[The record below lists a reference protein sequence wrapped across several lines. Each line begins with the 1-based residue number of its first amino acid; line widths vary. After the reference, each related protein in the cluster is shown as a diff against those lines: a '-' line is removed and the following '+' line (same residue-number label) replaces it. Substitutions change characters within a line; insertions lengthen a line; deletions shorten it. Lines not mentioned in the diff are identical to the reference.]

1 MAFFLPALM
10 GAAGTAARFGGM
22 ALARGA
28 GVAKSGLRAAGS
40 VGRGA
45 IGYGAARAAF
55 GGGSS
60 NQTAVPSSNEQS
72 MDNVIPFPAAAGGG
86 RRGGGGSGGVSAA
99 QATSALQDGDSSNPT
114 VNALN
119 EIREVLVNIQGDTAT
134 IATGFSVPK
143 AQSPDENK
151 LNAMFGGKG
160 GGKGLPTGGAGLGSA
175 VGGIAAL
182 TAIFG
187 KGLFG
192 GGTKTDEEK
201 LKEVSEKLED
211 GVDNF
216 SEKLTQSLITQGNK
230 LVASKTLVGGTVDAA
245 KTGLKTAGSIVKNKL
260 TGTPKPGIDKA
271 GAPKIDS
278 SKVVG
283 TAPDG
288 SKVVQAQSGNFTK
301 QGVDG
306 SPTTQTVKPQDIQG
320 AKVKIDAPDKVKTKG
335 LAKAADMASSFLKNV
350 GKYGIKQVPLVG
362 AAAGLGM
369 AAWRL
374 IKGDKAGAAAELAGV
389 ALVGPVGGVSIDAG
403 LLARD
408 MYNDAYG
415 NPEGETTEEIF
426 PHDTDAATPGSGY
439 GEKYKAIYDY
449 VMGKLKEMKENFGK
463 SDIEKPTDAR
473 PEITATGGR
482 NKQSQKRAQERWDKK
497 FGDTHNKDG
506 SLKAPAPEM
515 QITSTTGE
523 DLIGAPTP
531 AETEGGSVTI
541 DAASNQVA
549 EAQAG
554 ASEEKAMQVAA
565 LQSGPL
571 ADLGNVV
578 SGLGGKVE
586 YLPVLVSDKSVVDT
600 EINSL
605 MVQKNN

>member
-1 MAFFLPALM
+1 M
-10 GAAGTAARFGGM
+10 
-22 ALARGA
+22 
-28 GVAKSGLRAAGS
+28 
-40 VGRGA
+40 
-45 IGYGAARAAF
+45 
-55 GGGSS
+55 
-60 NQTAVPSSNEQS
+60 
-72 MDNVIPFPAAAGGG
+72 
-86 RRGGGGSGGVSAA
+86 
-99 QATSALQDGDSSNPT
+99 
-114 VNALN
+114 
-119 EIREVLVNIQGDTAT
+119 
-134 IATGFSVPK
+134 
-143 AQSPDENK
+143 
-151 LNAMFGGKG
+151 
-160 GGKGLPTGGAGLGSA
+160 
-175 VGGIAAL
+175 
-182 TAIFG
+182 
-187 KGLFG
+187 
-192 GGTKTDEEK
+192 
-201 LKEVSEKLED
+201 
-211 GVDNF
+211 
-216 SEKLTQSLITQGNK
+216 
-230 LVASKTLVGGTVDAA
+230 DAA

-271 GAPKIDS
+271 GAPAIDS

-288 SKVVQAQSGNFTK
+288 SNVVQSQKGNFTK
-301 QGVDG
+301 AGKDG
-306 SPTTQTVKPQDIQG
+306 LPTTQMVKPQDIQG

-415 NPEGETTEEIF
+415 NPKGETTEEIF

-463 SDIEKPTDAR
+463 SDIEKPTSAR
-473 PEITATGGR
+473 PEVKATGGR
-482 NKQSQKRAQERWDKK
+482 DRRSQKMAQERWDKK
-497 FGDTHNKDG
+497 FGDTHNEDG
-506 SLKAPAPEM
+506 SLKVPAPEM

-549 EAQAG
+549 DAQAG

>member
-1 MAFFLPALM
+1 MAFFIPALM
-10 GAAGTAARFGGM
+10 GAARFGGM
-22 ALARGA
+22 ALSRSR
-28 GVAKSGLRAAGS
+28 GVAKSGLRASSSMGK
-40 VGRGA
+40 GA
-45 IGYGAARAAF
+45 IGFGAGAAMA
-55 GGGSS
+55 GGGSG
-60 NQTAVPSSNEQS
+60 QTAVPSSNEQS

-86 RRGGGGSGGVSAA
+86 RRGGGGSGGVSSA
-99 QATSALQDGDSSNPT
+99 QATSALQDGDSSNAT

-119 EIREVLVNIQGDTAT
+119 DIREVLVDIKGDTAT
-134 IATGFSVPK
+134 IATGLTVPK
-143 AQSPDENK
+143 AESPDENK

-160 GGKGLPTGGAGLGSA
+160 GGKGVPKGSAGLASA
-175 VGGIAAL
+175 AGGIAAL
-182 TAIFG
+182 TSIFG

-192 GGTKTDEEK
+192 GDSKTDEEK

-216 SEKLTQSLITQGNK
+216 TTKLTQSLVTQGNK
-230 LVASKTLVGGTVDAA
+230 LIASKTLVGGTVDAA
-245 KTGLKTAGSIVKNKL
+245 KTGLKTVGSMVKDKL
-260 TGTPKPGIDKA
+260 TGTKTPSIDKA
-271 GAPKIDS
+271 GAPTIDS

-301 QGVDG
+301 AGADG
-306 SPTTQTVKPQDIQG
+306 RPTTQIVKPQDIQG
-320 AKVKIDAPDKVKTKG
+320 AKVKIDGAGKQTTKG
-335 LAKAADMASSFLKNV
+335 LAKVKDLASSFLKNI
-350 GKYGIKQVPLVG
+350 GKYGIKQMPLVG

-374 IKGDKAGAAAELAGV
+374 MKGDKAGAAAELAGV
-389 ALVGPVGGVSIDAG
+389 ALVGPVGGVTIDAG

-415 NPEGETTEEIF
+415 DPESDDMAKRF
-426 PHDTDAATPGSGY
+426 PHDTDAATEGSGY
-439 GEKYKAIYDY
+439 GEKFGAIKDY
-449 VMGKLKEMKENFGK
+449 VTGKLKEMKENFGK
-463 SDIEKPTDAR
+463 SDIEKPTSAR
-473 PEITATGGR
+473 PEISATGGR
-482 NKQSQKRAQERWDKK
+482 QKRSQKKAQDQWDEK
-497 FGDTHNKDG
+497 FGETHNKDG
-506 SLKAPAPEM
+506 SLKATAPEM
-515 QITSTTGE
+515 QITETTGA

-549 EAQAG
+549 DAQAS

-571 ADLGNVV
+571 ADLGSVV

>member
-1 MAFFLPALM
+1 MAFFIPALM
-10 GAAGTAARFGGM
+10 GAARFGGM
-22 ALARGA
+22 ALSRSR
-28 GVAKSGLRAAGS
+28 GVAKSGLRASSSMGK
-40 VGRGA
+40 GA
-45 IGYGAARAAF
+45 IGFGAGAAMA
-55 GGGSS
+55 GGGSG
-60 NQTAVPSSNEQS
+60 QTAVPSSNEQS

-86 RRGGGGSGGVSAA
+86 RRGGGGSGGVSSA
-99 QATSALQDGDSSNPT
+99 QATSALQDGDSSNAT

-119 EIREVLVNIQGDTAT
+119 DIREVLVDIKGDTAT
-134 IATGFSVPK
+134 IATGLTVPK
-143 AQSPDENK
+143 AESPDENK

-160 GGKGLPTGGAGLGSA
+160 GGKGLPKGSAGLASA
-175 VGGIAAL
+175 AGGIAAL
-182 TAIFG
+182 TSIFG

-192 GGTKTDEEK
+192 GGSKTDEEK

-216 SEKLTQSLITQGNK
+216 TTKLTQSLVTQGNK
-230 LVASKTLVGGTVDAA
+230 LIASKTLVGGTVDAA
-245 KTGLKTAGSIVKNKL
+245 KTGLKTVGSMVKDKL
-260 TGTPKPGIDKA
+260 TGTKTPSIDKA
-271 GAPKIDS
+271 GAPTIDS

-301 QGVDG
+301 AGADG
-306 SPTTQTVKPQDIQG
+306 RPTTQIVKPQDIQG
-320 AKVKIDAPDKVKTKG
+320 AKVKIDGAGKQTTKG
-335 LAKAADMASSFLKNV
+335 LAKVKDLASSFLKNI
-350 GKYGIKQVPLVG
+350 GKYGIKQMPLVG

-374 IKGDKAGAAAELAGV
+374 MKGDKAGAAAELAGV
-389 ALVGPVGGVSIDAG
+389 ALVGPVGGVTIDAG

-415 NPEGETTEEIF
+415 DPESDDMAKRF
-426 PHDTDAATPGSGY
+426 PHDTDAATEGSGY
-439 GEKYKAIYDY
+439 GEKFGAIKDY
-449 VMGKLKEMKENFGK
+449 VTGKLKEMKENFGK
-463 SDIEKPTDAR
+463 SDIEKPTSAR
-473 PEITATGGR
+473 PEISATGGR
-482 NKQSQKRAQERWDKK
+482 QKRSQKKAQDQWDEK
-497 FGDTHNKDG
+497 FGETHNKDG
-506 SLKAPAPEM
+506 SLKATAPEM
-515 QITSTTGE
+515 QITETTGA

-549 EAQAG
+549 DAQAS

-571 ADLGNVV
+571 ADLGSVV

>member
-1 MAFFLPALM
+1 MAFFIPALM
-10 GAAGTAARFGGM
+10 GAARFGGM
-22 ALARGA
+22 ALSRSR
-28 GVAKSGLRAAGS
+28 GVAKSGLRASSSMGK
-40 VGRGA
+40 GA
-45 IGYGAARAAF
+45 IGFGAGAAMA
-55 GGGSS
+55 GGGSG
-60 NQTAVPSSNEQS
+60 QTAVPSSNEQS

-86 RRGGGGSGGVSAA
+86 RRGGGGSGGVSSA
-99 QATSALQDGDSSNPT
+99 QATSALQDGDSSNAT

-119 EIREVLVNIQGDTAT
+119 DIREVLVDIKGDTAT
-134 IATGFSVPK
+134 IATGLTVPK
-143 AQSPDENK
+143 AESPDENK

-160 GGKGLPTGGAGLGSA
+160 GGKGVPKGSAGLASA
-175 VGGIAAL
+175 AGGIAAL

-187 KGLFG
+187 KGIFG
-192 GGTKTDEEK
+192 GGSKTDEEK

-216 SEKLTQSLITQGNK
+216 TTKLTQSLVTQGNK
-230 LVASKTLVGGTVDAA
+230 LIASKTLVGGTVDAA
-245 KTGLKTAGSIVKNKL
+245 KTGLKTVGSMVKDKL
-260 TGTPKPGIDKA
+260 TGTKTPSIDKA
-271 GAPKIDS
+271 GAPTIDS

-283 TAPDG
+283 TTEG
-288 SKVVQAQSGNFTK
+288 GKNVVQAQSGNFTE
-301 QGVDG
+301 QGADG
-306 SPTTQTVKPQDIQG
+306 KPTTKTVKPQDIQG
-320 AKVKIDAPDKVKTKG
+320 AKVKIDGAGKQTTKG
-335 LAKAADMASSFLKNV
+335 LAKVKDLASSFLKNI
-350 GKYGIKQVPLVG
+350 GKYGIKQMPLVG

-374 IKGDKAGAAAELAGV
+374 MKGDKAGAGAELAGV
-389 ALVGPVGGVSIDAG
+389 ALVGPVGGVTIDAG

-415 NPEGETTEEIF
+415 DPESDDMAKRF
-426 PHDTDAATPGSGY
+426 PHDTDAATEGSGY
-439 GEKYKAIYDY
+439 GEKFGAIKDY
-449 VMGKLKEMKENFGK
+449 VTGKLKEMKENFGK
-463 SDIEKPTDAR
+463 SDIEKPTSAR
-473 PEITATGGR
+473 PEISATGGR
-482 NKQSQKRAQERWDKK
+482 QKRSQKKAQDQWDEK
-497 FGDTHNKDG
+497 FGETHNKDG
-506 SLKAPAPEM
+506 SLKATAPEM
-515 QITSTTGE
+515 QITETTGA

-549 EAQAG
+549 DAQAS

-571 ADLGNVV
+571 ADLGSVV

>member
-1 MAFFLPALM
+1 MAFFIPALM
-10 GAAGTAARFGGM
+10 GAARFGGM
-22 ALARGA
+22 ALSRSR
-28 GVAKSGLRAAGS
+28 GVAKSGLRASSSMGK
-40 VGRGA
+40 GA
-45 IGYGAARAAF
+45 IGFGAGAAMA
-55 GGGSS
+55 GGGSG
-60 NQTAVPSSNEQS
+60 QTAVPSSNEQS

-86 RRGGGGSGGVSAA
+86 RRGGGGSGGVSSA
-99 QATSALQDGDSSNPT
+99 QATSALQDGDSSNAT

-119 EIREVLVNIQGDTAT
+119 DIREVLVDIKGDTAT
-134 IATGFSVPK
+134 IATGLTVPK
-143 AQSPDENK
+143 AESPDENK

-160 GGKGLPTGGAGLGSA
+160 GGKGVPKGSAGLASA
-175 VGGIAAL
+175 AGGIAAL

-187 KGLFG
+187 KGIFG
-192 GGTKTDEEK
+192 GGSKTDEEK

-216 SEKLTQSLITQGNK
+216 TTKLTQSLVTQGNK
-230 LVASKTLVGGTVDAA
+230 LIASKTLVGGTVDAA
-245 KTGLKTAGSIVKNKL
+245 KTGLKTVGSMVKDKL
-260 TGTPKPGIDKA
+260 TGTKTPSIDKA
-271 GAPKIDS
+271 GAPTIDS

-301 QGVDG
+301 AGADG
-306 SPTTQTVKPQDIQG
+306 RPTTQIVKPQDIQG
-320 AKVKIDAPDKVKTKG
+320 AKVKIDGAGKQTTKG
-335 LAKAADMASSFLKNV
+335 LAKVKDLASSFLKNI
-350 GKYGIKQVPLVG
+350 GKYGIKQMPLVG

-374 IKGDKAGAAAELAGV
+374 MKGDKAGAAAELAGV
-389 ALVGPVGGVSIDAG
+389 ALVGPVGGVTIDAG

-415 NPEGETTEEIF
+415 DPESDDMAKRF
-426 PHDTDAATPGSGY
+426 PHDTDAATEGSGY
-439 GEKYKAIYDY
+439 GEKFGAIKDY
-449 VMGKLKEMKENFGK
+449 VTGKLKEMKENFGK
-463 SDIEKPTDAR
+463 SDIEKPTSAR
-473 PEITATGGR
+473 PEISATGGR
-482 NKQSQKRAQERWDKK
+482 QKRSQKKAQDQWDEK
-497 FGDTHNKDG
+497 FGETHNKDG
-506 SLKAPAPEM
+506 SLKATAPEM
-515 QITSTTGE
+515 QITETTGA

-549 EAQAG
+549 DAQAS

-571 ADLGNVV
+571 ADLGSVV

>member
-1 MAFFLPALM
+1 MAFFIPALM
-10 GAAGTAARFGGM
+10 GAARFGGM
-22 ALARGA
+22 ALSRSR
-28 GVAKSGLRAAGS
+28 GVAKSGLRASSSMGK
-40 VGRGA
+40 GA
-45 IGYGAARAAF
+45 IGFGAGAAMA
-55 GGGSS
+55 GGGSG
-60 NQTAVPSSNEQS
+60 QTAVPSSNEQS

-86 RRGGGGSGGVSAA
+86 RRGGGGSGGVSSA
-99 QATSALQDGDSSNPT
+99 QATSALQDGDSSNAT

-119 EIREVLVNIQGDTAT
+119 DIREVLVDIKGDTAT
-134 IATGFSVPK
+134 IATGLTVPK
-143 AQSPDENK
+143 AESPDENK

-160 GGKGLPTGGAGLGSA
+160 GGKGLPKGSAGLASA
-175 VGGIAAL
+175 AGGIAAL

-187 KGLFG
+187 KGIFG
-192 GGTKTDEEK
+192 GGSKTDEEK

-216 SEKLTQSLITQGNK
+216 TTKLTQSLVTQGNK
-230 LVASKTLVGGTVDAA
+230 LIASKTLVGGTVDAA
-245 KTGLKTAGSIVKNKL
+245 KTGLKTVGSMVKDKL
-260 TGTPKPGIDKA
+260 TGTKTPSIDKA
-271 GAPKIDS
+271 GAPTIDS

-301 QGVDG
+301 AGADG
-306 SPTTQTVKPQDIQG
+306 RPTTQIVKPQDIQG
-320 AKVKIDAPDKVKTKG
+320 AKVKIDGAGKQTTKG
-335 LAKAADMASSFLKNV
+335 LAKVKDLASSFLKNI
-350 GKYGIKQVPLVG
+350 GKYGIKQMPLVG

-374 IKGDKAGAAAELAGV
+374 MKGDKAGAAAELAGV
-389 ALVGPVGGVSIDAG
+389 ALVGPVGGVTIDAG

-415 NPEGETTEEIF
+415 DPESDDMAKRF
-426 PHDTDAATPGSGY
+426 PHDTDAATEGSGY
-439 GEKYKAIYDY
+439 GEKFGAIKDY
-449 VMGKLKEMKENFGK
+449 VTGKLKEMKENFGK
-463 SDIEKPTDAR
+463 SDIEKPTSAR
-473 PEITATGGR
+473 PEISATGGR
-482 NKQSQKRAQERWDKK
+482 QKRSQKKAQDQWDEK
-497 FGDTHNKDG
+497 FGETHNKDG
-506 SLKAPAPEM
+506 SLKATAPEM
-515 QITSTTGE
+515 QITETTGA

-549 EAQAG
+549 DAQAS

-571 ADLGNVV
+571 ADLGSVV

>member
-1 MAFFLPALM
+1 MAFFIPALM
-10 GAAGTAARFGGM
+10 GAARFGGM
-22 ALARGA
+22 ALSRSR
-28 GVAKSGLRAAGS
+28 GVAKSGLRASSSMGK
-40 VGRGA
+40 GA
-45 IGYGAARAAF
+45 IGFGAGAAMA
-55 GGGSS
+55 GGGSG
-60 NQTAVPSSNEQS
+60 QTAVPSSNEQS

-86 RRGGGGSGGVSAA
+86 RRGGGGSGGVSSA
-99 QATSALQDGDSSNPT
+99 QATSALQDGDSSNAT

-119 EIREVLVNIQGDTAT
+119 DIREVLVDIKGDTAT
-134 IATGFSVPK
+134 IATGLTVPK
-143 AQSPDENK
+143 AESPDENK

-160 GGKGLPTGGAGLGSA
+160 GGKGVPKGSAGLASA
-175 VGGIAAL
+175 AGGIDAL

-187 KGLFG
+187 KGIFG
-192 GGTKTDEEK
+192 GGSKTDEEK

-216 SEKLTQSLITQGNK
+216 TTKLTQSLVTQGNK
-230 LVASKTLVGGTVDAA
+230 LIASKTLVGGTVDAA
-245 KTGLKTAGSIVKNKL
+245 KTGLKTVGSMVKDKL
-260 TGTPKPGIDKA
+260 TGTKTPSIDKA
-271 GAPKIDS
+271 GAPTIDS

-301 QGVDG
+301 AGADG
-306 SPTTQTVKPQDIQG
+306 RPTTQIVKPQDIQG
-320 AKVKIDAPDKVKTKG
+320 AKVKIDGAGKQTTKG
-335 LAKAADMASSFLKNV
+335 LAKVKDLASSFLKNI
-350 GKYGIKQVPLVG
+350 GKYGIKQMPLVG

-374 IKGDKAGAAAELAGV
+374 MKGDKAGAAAELAGV
-389 ALVGPVGGVSIDAG
+389 ALVGPVGGVTIDAG

-415 NPEGETTEEIF
+415 DPESDDMAKRF
-426 PHDTDAATPGSGY
+426 PHDTDAATEGSGY
-439 GEKYKAIYDY
+439 GEKFGAIKDY
-449 VMGKLKEMKENFGK
+449 VTGKLKEMKENFGK
-463 SDIEKPTDAR
+463 SDIEKPTSAR
-473 PEITATGGR
+473 PEISATGGR
-482 NKQSQKRAQERWDKK
+482 QKRSQKKAQDQWDEK
-497 FGDTHNKDG
+497 FGETHNKDG
-506 SLKAPAPEM
+506 SLKATAPEM
-515 QITSTTGE
+515 QITETTGA

-549 EAQAG
+549 DAQAS

-571 ADLGNVV
+571 ADLGSVV

>member
-1 MAFFLPALM
+1 MALPFLL
-10 GAAGTAARFGGM
+10 GAARIGGTI
-22 ALARGA
+22 LSRGA

-40 VGRGA
+40 MGKGA
-45 IGYGAARAAF
+45 LGYGAARAAF
-55 GGGSS
+55 GGGGS
-60 NQTAVPSSNEQS
+60 NQTAMPSSNEQS

-119 EIREVLVNIQGDTAT
+119 EIREVLVNIKGDTAT

-160 GGKGLPTGGAGLGSA
+160 GGGKGLPTGSAGIGSA
-175 VGGIAAL
+175 VGGLAAL

-271 GAPKIDS
+271 GAPTIDS

-301 QGVDG
+301 QGADG
-306 SPTTQTVKPQDIQG
+306 KPTTQTVKPQDIKG
-320 AKVKIDAPDKVKTKG
+320 AKVKIDAPDKVKAKG

-374 IKGDKAGAAAELAGV
+374 MKGDKAGAAAELAGV

-415 NPEGETTEEIF
+415 DPESDDMAKRF
-426 PHDTDAATPGSGY
+426 PHDTDAATEGSGY

-463 SDIEKPTDAR
+463 SDIEKPTSAR
-473 PEITATGGR
+473 PEVKATGGR
-482 NKQSQKRAQERWDKK
+482 DRRSQKMAQERWDKK
-497 FGDTHNKDG
+497 FGDTHNEDG
-506 SLKAPAPEM
+506 SLKVPAPEM

-549 EAQAG
+549 DAQAG

>member
-1 MAFFLPALM
+1 MAFFIPALM
-10 GAAGTAARFGGM
+10 GAARFGGM
-22 ALARGA
+22 ALSRGA
-28 GVAKSGLRAAGS
+28 GVAKSGLRASGS
-40 VGRGA
+40 MGKGA
-45 IGYGAARAAF
+45 LGFGAGAAMA
-55 GGGSS
+55 GGGSG
-60 NQTAVPSSNEQS
+60 QTAVPSSNEQS
-72 MDNVIPFPAAAGGG
+72 MNNVIPFPAAAGGG
-86 RRGGGGSGGVSAA
+86 RRGGGGSGGVSSA
-99 QATSALQDGDSSNPT
+99 QATSALQDGDSSNAT

-119 EIREVLVNIQGDTAT
+119 DIREVLVDIKGDTAT
-134 IATGFSVPK
+134 IATGLTVPK
-143 AQSPDENK
+143 AESPDENK

-160 GGKGLPTGGAGLGSA
+160 GGKGVPKGSAGLASA
-175 VGGIAAL
+175 AGGIAAL

-192 GGTKTDEEK
+192 GGSKTDEEK

-216 SEKLTQSLITQGNK
+216 TTKLTQSLVTQGNK
-230 LVASKTLVGGTVDAA
+230 LIASKTLVGGTVDAA
-245 KTGLKTAGSIVKNKL
+245 KTGLKTVGSIVKNKL
-260 TGTPKPGIDKA
+260 TGTKTPSIDKA
-271 GAPKIDS
+271 GAPTIDS
-278 SKVVG
+278 TKVVG
-283 TAPDG
+283 TTADG
-288 SKVVQAQSGNFTK
+288 QNVVQSQKGNLTVAGK
-301 QGVDG
+301 DG
-306 SPTTQTVKPQDIQG
+306 LPTTNMVKPEDVKG
-320 AKVKIDAPDKVKTKG
+320 MKVKIDGAGKQTTKG
-335 LAKAADMASSFLKNV
+335 LAKVKDLASSFLKNV
-350 GKYGIKQVPLVG
+350 GKYGIKQMPLVG

-374 IKGDKAGAAAELAGV
+374 MKGDKAGAAAELAGV
-389 ALVGPVGGVSIDAG
+389 ALVGPVGGVTIDAG

-415 NPEGETTEEIF
+415 DPESDDMAKRF
-426 PHDTDAATPGSGY
+426 PHDTDAATEGSGY
-439 GEKYKAIYDY
+439 GEKFGAIKDY
-449 VMGKLKEMKENFGK
+449 VTGKLKEMKENFGK
-463 SDIEKPTDAR
+463 SDIEKPTSAR
-473 PEITATGGR
+473 PSMDNAGLTGG
-482 NKQSQKRAQERWDKK
+482 NVKAMEKKQASWDEK
-497 FGDTHNKDG
+497 FGKTHNKDG
-506 SLKAPAPEM
+506 SLKATAPEM
-515 QITSTTGE
+515 QITETTGA

-549 EAQAG
+549 DAQAS

-571 ADLGNVV
+571 ADLGSVV

>member
-1 MAFFLPALM
+1 MAFFIPALM

-40 VGRGA
+40 VGKGA
-45 IGYGAARAAF
+45 LGFGAGAALA
-55 GGGSS
+55 GGGQG

-86 RRGGGGSGGVSAA
+86 RRGGGSSGGVSTA

-119 EIREVLVNIQGDTAT
+119 DIREVLVNIKGDTAT
-134 IATGFSVPK
+134 IASGFSVPK
-143 AQSPDENK
+143 AESPDENK

-160 GGKGLPTGGAGLGSA
+160 GGKGLPTGSAGMASA
-175 VGGIAAL
+175 VGGMAAL
-182 TAIFG
+182 TSIFG

-216 SEKLTQSLITQGNK
+216 SEKLTQSLVTQGNK
-230 LVASKTLVGGTVDAA
+230 LIASKTLVGGTVDAA
-245 KTGLKTAGSIVKNKL
+245 KTGLKTAGTALKNKV
-260 TGTPKPGIDKA
+260 TGTTPGLDASGKPA
-271 GAPKIDS
+271 IDS

-283 TAPDG
+283 TDPQG
-288 SKVVQAQSGNFTK
+288 RNVVQSQKGNFTV
-301 QGVDG
+301 QGADG
-306 SPTTQTVKPQDIQG
+306 KPTTNMVKPQDIQG
-320 AKVKIDAPDKVKTKG
+320 AKIKIDAPEKAKAKG
-335 LAKAADMASSFLKNV
+335 LAKAADLASSFLKNV

-374 IKGDKAGAAAELAGV
+374 MKGDKAGAAAELAGV
-389 ALVGPVGGVSIDAG
+389 ALVGPVGGVTIDAG

-415 NPEGETTEEIF
+415 NPEGETTEEKF

-439 GEKYKAIYDY
+439 GEKYKTIYDY

-463 SDIEKPTDAR
+463 SDIEKPTSAR
-473 PEITATGGR
+473 PEVTATGGR
-482 NKQSQKRAQERWDKK
+482 NRRSQKMAQERWDKK
-497 FGDTHNKDG
+497 FGDTHNEDG
-506 SLKAPAPEM
+506 SLKAPSPEM
-515 QITSTTGE
+515 QITETTGA

-531 AETEGGSVTI
+531 AETEGGSITI

-549 EAQAG
+549 DAQAG

-600 EINSL
+600 EINNL

>member
-10 GAAGTAARFGGM
+10 GAARIGGTI
-22 ALARGA
+22 LSRGA

-40 VGRGA
+40 MGKGALGFGAGAAMAGRG
-45 IGYGAARAAF
+45 G
-55 GGGSS
+55 
-60 NQTAVPSSNEQS
+60 QTAVPSSNEQS
-72 MDNVIPFPAAAGGG
+72 MDNVIPFPSASSGGRGSGGG
-86 RRGGGGSGGVSAA
+86 SSGGVSTAA
-99 QATSALQDGDSSNPT
+99 ATSALQDGDSSNPT

-119 EIREVLVNIQGDTAT
+119 DIREVLVNIKGDTAT
-134 IATGFSVPK
+134 IAMGFSGPK
-143 AQSPDENK
+143 AESPDENK

-160 GGKGLPTGGAGLGSA
+160 GGRSLPKGSAGLGTA
-175 VGGIAAL
+175 IGGL
-182 TAIFG
+182 TALG
-187 KGLFG
+187 AMGLFG

-271 GAPKIDS
+271 GAPTIDS

-301 QGVDG
+301 AGADG
-306 SPTTQTVKPQDIQG
+306 KPTTQIVKPQDIKG
-320 AKVKIDAPDKVKTKG
+320 AKIKIDAPEKAKAKG
-335 LAKAADMASSFLKNV
+335 LAKAADLASSFLKNV

-463 SDIEKPTDAR
+463 SDIEKPTSAR
-473 PEITATGGR
+473 PEVKATGGR
-482 NKQSQKRAQERWDKK
+482 DRRSQKMAQERWDKK
-497 FGDTHNKDG
+497 FGDTHNEDG
-506 SLKAPAPEM
+506 SLKVPAPEM

-549 EAQAG
+549 DAQAG

-571 ADLGNVV
+571 ADLSNVV

-586 YLPVLVSDKSVVDT
+586 YLPVLVSDKSVVDA
-600 EINSL
+600 EVNSL

>member
-1 MAFFLPALM
+1 MAFFIPALM
-10 GAAGTAARFGGM
+10 GAARFGGM
-22 ALARGA
+22 ALSRSR
-28 GVAKSGLRAAGS
+28 GVAKSGLRASSSMGK
-40 VGRGA
+40 GA
-45 IGYGAARAAF
+45 IGFGAGAAMA
-55 GGGSS
+55 GGGSG
-60 NQTAVPSSNEQS
+60 QTAVPSSNEQS

-86 RRGGGGSGGVSAA
+86 RRGGGGSGGVSSA
-99 QATSALQDGDSSNPT
+99 QATSALQDGDSSNAT

-119 EIREVLVNIQGDTAT
+119 DIREVLVDIKGDTAT
-134 IATGFSVPK
+134 IATGLTVPK
-143 AQSPDENK
+143 AESPDENK

-160 GGKGLPTGGAGLGSA
+160 GGKGLPKGSAGLASA
-175 VGGIAAL
+175 AGGIAAL
-182 TAIFG
+182 TSIFG
-187 KGLFG
+187 KGIFG
-192 GGTKTDEEK
+192 GGSKTDEEK

-216 SEKLTQSLITQGNK
+216 TTKLTQSLVTQGNK
-230 LVASKTLVGGTVDAA
+230 LIASKTLVGGTVDAA
-245 KTGLKTAGSIVKNKL
+245 KTGLKTVGSMVKDKL
-260 TGTPKPGIDKA
+260 TGTKTPSIDKA
-271 GAPKIDS
+271 GAPTIDS

-301 QGVDG
+301 AGADG
-306 SPTTQTVKPQDIQG
+306 RPTTQIVKPQDIQG
-320 AKVKIDAPDKVKTKG
+320 AKVKIDGAGKQTTKG
-335 LAKAADMASSFLKNV
+335 LAKVKDLASSFLKNI
-350 GKYGIKQVPLVG
+350 GKYGIKQMPLVG

-374 IKGDKAGAAAELAGV
+374 MKGDKAGAAAELAGV
-389 ALVGPVGGVSIDAG
+389 ALVGPVGGVTIDAG

-415 NPEGETTEEIF
+415 DPESDDMAKRF
-426 PHDTDAATPGSGY
+426 PHDTDAATEGSGY
-439 GEKYKAIYDY
+439 GEKFGAIKDY
-449 VMGKLKEMKENFGK
+449 VTGKLKEMKENFGK
-463 SDIEKPTDAR
+463 SDIEKPTSAR
-473 PEITATGGR
+473 PEISATGGR
-482 NKQSQKRAQERWDKK
+482 QKRSQKKAQDQWDEK
-497 FGDTHNKDG
+497 FGETHNKDG
-506 SLKAPAPEM
+506 SLKATAPEM
-515 QITSTTGE
+515 QITETTGA

-549 EAQAG
+549 DAQAS

-571 ADLGNVV
+571 ADLGSVV

>member
-1 MAFFLPALM
+1 MAFFIPALM
-10 GAAGTAARFGGM
+10 GAARFGGM
-22 ALARGA
+22 ALSRSR
-28 GVAKSGLRAAGS
+28 GVAKSGLRASSSMGK
-40 VGRGA
+40 GA
-45 IGYGAARAAF
+45 IGFGAGAAMA
-55 GGGSS
+55 GGGSG
-60 NQTAVPSSNEQS
+60 QTAVPSSNEQS

-86 RRGGGGSGGVSAA
+86 RRGGGGSGGVSSA
-99 QATSALQDGDSSNPT
+99 QATSALQDGDSSNAT

-119 EIREVLVNIQGDTAT
+119 DIREVLVDIKGDTAT
-134 IATGFSVPK
+134 IATGLTVPK
-143 AQSPDENK
+143 AESPDENK

-160 GGKGLPTGGAGLGSA
+160 GGKGVPKGSAGLASA
-175 VGGIAAL
+175 AGGIAAL
-182 TAIFG
+182 TSIFG
-187 KGLFG
+187 KGIFG
-192 GGTKTDEEK
+192 GGSKTDEEK

-216 SEKLTQSLITQGNK
+216 TTKLTQSLVTQGNK
-230 LVASKTLVGGTVDAA
+230 LIASKTLVGGTVDAA
-245 KTGLKTAGSIVKNKL
+245 KTGLKTVGSMVKDKL
-260 TGTPKPGIDKA
+260 TGTKTPSIDKA
-271 GAPKIDS
+271 GAPTIDS

-301 QGVDG
+301 AGADG
-306 SPTTQTVKPQDIQG
+306 RPTTQIVKPQDIQG
-320 AKVKIDAPDKVKTKG
+320 AKVKIDGAGKQTTKG
-335 LAKAADMASSFLKNV
+335 LAKVKDLASSFLKNI
-350 GKYGIKQVPLVG
+350 GKYGIKQMPLVG

-374 IKGDKAGAAAELAGV
+374 MKGDKAGAAAELAGV
-389 ALVGPVGGVSIDAG
+389 ALVGPVGGVTIDAG

-415 NPEGETTEEIF
+415 DPESDDMAKRF
-426 PHDTDAATPGSGY
+426 PHDTDAATEGSGY
-439 GEKYKAIYDY
+439 GEKFGAIKDY
-449 VMGKLKEMKENFGK
+449 VTGKLKEMKENFGK
-463 SDIEKPTDAR
+463 SDIEKPTSAR
-473 PEITATGGR
+473 PEISATGGR
-482 NKQSQKRAQERWDKK
+482 QKRSQKKAQDQWDEK
-497 FGDTHNKDG
+497 FGETHNKDG
-506 SLKAPAPEM
+506 SLKATAPEM
-515 QITSTTGE
+515 QITETTGA

-549 EAQAG
+549 DAQAS

-571 ADLGNVV
+571 ADLGSVV